1 MSAYAVTGR
10 AGGAELKM
18 RFQEIIQK
26 NTKELTPPE
35 EVTIR
40 EGESQSVVSHSL
52 QPHGLYSP
60 WNSTGQ
66 NTGVGSLSLLQHYQE
81 SQELRG
87 CPLTLHLLIA
97 MKLVNDF

>member
-1 MSAYAVTGR
+1 MLSQEGLV
-10 AGGAELKM
+10 ELKL
-18 RFQEIIQK
+18 RCVSRKLFRS

-60 WNSTGQ
+60 WNSPGQ